1 MIKSVFWGV
10 LAIYLPGGLG
20 IPLMTA
26 MRVNGVVS
34 TAYGIFEWDEGIQ
47 KQELGNIGD
56 VTSDTFNFGS
66 DVICFGYDGVYHTIG
81 EVSVFISKLEV
92 SNVLWGYAT
101 RAFNSVTGTIKGL
114 TKGIVW
120 RKNVVG
126 GGQGGAGV
134 LEGANYAQRTYSN
147 TFSVEGRRIY
157 SKLAGEQINTIDDLI
172 RAINE
177 GRIRVEDL
185 PIEYIVRDGNVLI
198 LNTRTSQALTRAGIP
213 RSQWNAVDRTGNT
226 LFEELLSGQL
236 SRNRLTSEGI
246 STVRPSGGQ

>member
-56 VTSDTFNFGS
+56 VTADNFNFGS
-66 DVICFGYDGVYHTIG
+66 DVICLGYDGVYHTIG
-81 EVSVFISKLEV
+81 EVSVFISKLDV
-92 SNVLWGYAT
+92 SNVLWGYAA

-114 TKGIVW
+114 TKRIVR

-126 GGQGGAGV
+126 GAKAGTSILVHYGDDFGKMGTYVENPGIVVDWEQYAAHGVERMQQRGMTREIVDRIVENGKV
-134 LEGANYAQRTYSN
+134 LSQNNGSRFAYITNEGVVIVSK
-147 TFSVEGRRIY
+147 EGRLITAW
-157 SKLAGEQINTIDDLI
+157 SNMDFDSNMLEIIEKLFGK
-172 RAINE
+172 
-177 GRIRVEDL
+177 
-185 PIEYIVRDGNVLI
+185 
-198 LNTRTSQALTRAGIP
+198 
-213 RSQWNAVDRTGNT
+213 
-226 LFEELLSGQL
+226 
-236 SRNRLTSEGI
+236 
-246 STVRPSGGQ
+246 

>member
-1 MIKSVFWGV
+1 
-10 LAIYLPGGLG
+10 
-20 IPLMTA
+20 MTA

-56 VTSDTFNFGS
+56 VTADTFNFGS

-126 GGQGGAGV
+126 GAQGGYVYTDDIGNLYQGWDPFRHVNFKKSDIRMVNDA
-134 LEGANYAQRTYSN
+134 ANQV
-147 TFSVEGRRIY
+147 SVDRIIF
-157 SKLAGEQINTIDDLI
+157 G
-172 RAINE
+172 
-177 GRIRVEDL
+177 
-185 PIEYIVRDGNVLI
+185 EYIHEVKRELGMKANQNFTYQEL
-198 LNTRTSQALTRAGIP
+198 LELA
-213 RSQWNAVDRTGNT
+213 
-226 LFEELLSGQL
+226 EELLRSMK
-236 SRNRLTSEGI
+236 
-246 STVRPSGGQ
+246 